1 MTQEVLFTRE
11 GQLGFITLNRP
22 DALNALT
29 LSMIMEL
36 QKQLILWK
44 EDKSIGAVVLRAA
57 PGNAFCA
64 GGDIRKLY
72 NGRGNETEQMQFFWH
87 EYRLNHFIHQF
98 GKPYISLM
106 DGITMGGG
114 VGISLHGSHPV
125 ASERFV
131 FAMPETGIGFFP
143 DIGASHV
150 LNRCP
155 GFIGMY
161 LGLTG
166 DKLSSQDALS
176 AGLVKHTIPSGQMDE
191 VVKELLNIDL
201 SESAHAQVTQC
212 LTRYNKVLGE
222 KNLIQIKPLI
232 DACFSQPDVE
242 SIRQSLNHCKE
253 TWAEKTDSALNQK
266 SPLSLKVTH
275 YQLQKTKGLSLAEC
289 LKIDFDLVGHFMR
302 DSDFYEG
309 VRALLVDK
317 DKNPQWN
324 PPYLDLVTKN
334 RVVNFF
340 ERSSGGLELG

>member
-114 VGISLHGSHPV
+114 
-125 ASERFV
+125 
-131 FAMPETGIGFFP
+131 
-143 DIGASHV
+143 
-150 LNRCP
+150 
-155 GFIGMY
+155 
-161 LGLTG
+161 
-166 DKLSSQDALS
+166 
-176 AGLVKHTIPSGQMDE
+176 
-191 VVKELLNIDL
+191 
-201 SESAHAQVTQC
+201 
-212 LTRYNKVLGE
+212 
-222 KNLIQIKPLI
+222 
-232 DACFSQPDVE
+232 
-242 SIRQSLNHCKE
+242 
-253 TWAEKTDSALNQK
+253 
-266 SPLSLKVTH
+266 
-275 YQLQKTKGLSLAEC
+275 
-289 LKIDFDLVGHFMR
+289 
-302 DSDFYEG
+302 
-309 VRALLVDK
+309 
-317 DKNPQWN
+317 
-324 PPYLDLVTKN
+324 
-334 RVVNFF
+334 
-340 ERSSGGLELG
+340 